1 MQSYNV
7 HIYLNDANSHMKLH
21 RIRKQDETILPPA
34 WFVINM
40 NTEYCYA
47 LLFIDV
53 FLHKG

>member
-21 RIRKQDETILPPA
+21 RIRKQDETILLPA